1 MTTTTKNAL
10 TEILLIGQAT
20 TAARKR
26 TGDNTIGTSVKNGQI
41 QIVRVTFAAD
51 GKSTVQAVSSWM
63 PCSDVIVALSNF

>member
-1 MTTTTKNAL
+1 MATTAKNAF

-20 TAARKR
+20 AAARKR

-41 QIVRVTFAAD
+41 QIVRVSFATD
-51 GKSTVQAVSSWM
+51 GKSKVQAVSNWM